1 MKIKKFI
8 IEVAIPSDAEEM
20 SAADL
25 TESIRECVSE
35 YCAYEV
41 TEIEDEK

>member
-8 IEVAIPSDAEEM
+8 IEIAISSDVEEM

-25 TESIRECVSE
+25 TEEIRECVSE

-41 TEIEDEK
+41 TEVEDEK